1 MRERARDKGRLE
13 DIVEYSKNV
22 SMLIEGY
29 SFEDLI
35 TDKRTY
41 YAVMKNIEIVG
52 EAAYMLTKAF
62 KASHTETP
70 WKIVQGM
77 RHVLVHDY
85 ANIVSETLY
94 DTAINSIPSLLQ
106 QVEKYLAETDW
117 DKWEASDDDFS
128 ASSDTENKDSIM
140 GMAQKMK
147 AKGYPIED
155 IVDITGLPL
164 EFILNL

>member
-1 MRERARDKGRLE
+1 
-13 DIVEYSKNV
+13 
-22 SMLIEGY
+22 
-29 SFEDLI
+29 
-35 TDKRTY
+35 
-41 YAVMKNIEIVG
+41 
-52 EAAYMLTKAF
+52 
-62 KASHTETP
+62 
-70 WKIVQGM
+70 M

-85 ANIVSETLY
+85 ANVIPRILWG
-94 DTAINSIPSLLQ
+94 TATEDIPALRQ

-140 GMAQKMK
+140 DMAQKMK

-164 EFILNL
+164 EFILSL